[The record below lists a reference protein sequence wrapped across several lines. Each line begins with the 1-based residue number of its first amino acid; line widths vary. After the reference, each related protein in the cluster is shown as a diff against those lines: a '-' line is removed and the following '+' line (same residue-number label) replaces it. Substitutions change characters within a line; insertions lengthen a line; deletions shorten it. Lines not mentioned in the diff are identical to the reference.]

1 MEKFVDD
8 SMVDTTKNT
17 ISFESE
23 KEPITTTQRSS
34 FRDLFAF
41 TRLRHVPV
49 MVSALA
55 TASLVAAGRTAYAV
69 LLGKVFEVVALWGA
83 GSLNPDDFL
92 SQITQWSIYFVI
104 LGVGMWI
111 ISSIDIALWVITG
124 ELRAKTARE
133 VLFDSLANKPTAW
146 YDLRMNGM
154 ASLMVGMHT
163 QTRELQLATSQ
174 TLGFLICD
182 TMVFFA
188 CIIVAF
194 VFSFKLTLVM
204 LATGVP
210 SALILWLISRFV
222 DPAIEGQKNHL
233 SEASKHATAAITG
246 IDLVKVYSG
255 ADNESFRF
263 MTAIRKSGRYY
274 LRQVLCNCGQMS
286 YIKLWML
293 MLFVVGFFFAVVLV
307 NSGDLT
313 PGNALT
319 TFYAALIAFQS
330 VETLGPHWL
339 VLAKGMVSGQLL
351 KSLVHDP
358 NDDGRG
364 DKGVGWYRPMSCQG
378 DIRIRDVTFAYPS
391 NPEKIVL
398 QPSNFHFVAGET
410 TFVAGRS
417 GSGKS
422 TLGNLLTRFYQPQ
435 SGSITI
441 DEHPIARLQLE
452 WLRRNITLVQQ
463 SSVTFASSFIEN
475 VALGAADPTRV
486 SVEEIQKACSMALL
500 QSTISGLPDGIHTKI
515 GHGGCALS
523 GGQQQRLAL
532 ARAKLRDPPVLILDE
547 ITSGL
552 DPVSRTLIM
561 DAIRLW
567 RKEKTT
573 IIITHEVAQIQ
584 DDEYVYVLENGSVV
598 QEGFRDQLAQ
608 LPSGLF
614 SSLLASADDGCSSP
628 STSVY
633 SSDID
638 SDSEINEKPSNR
650 GQYDKLMRTLSL
662 DKRRHSGLFPRL
674 ARIPEPASAPTI
686 LSSLSRSNSLRKQAS
701 QDSVAPQATY
711 QSHVRGQS
719 EGMDIVTQTALQ
731 VQQARSQNMRRSTA
745 TQKSAIPD
753 NHEASQSLDSLEMFF
768 LERLDHGK
776 SNNKAKNNTTIP
788 RTKIHPSLGSI
799 LRTVWPTLDKTGKL
813 ELILAVLLCLVVSA
827 SNPAFSFIFSQLLS
841 TFWLPQ
847 NRQKASSKWAVGL
860 TAVAV
865 VDAIATFF
873 SYYLMERVAQKWVNA
888 LRAEAIKRILLQP
901 KAWFDKANHSPSI
914 IVQCLE
920 RNAEEMRK
928 LVGMFVPI
936 FLTVTCMILTA
947 LAWALAIRWDLT
959 LVTLAGVPVAIGTAR
974 LNSAVSDKWESIC
987 DQAATKTN
995 AIFTE
1000 TFSHIKVV
1008 RAFTLEK
1015 HFSTKHTA
1023 SANETYHLGTK
1034 RALYIGIFYGLY
1046 QSIAFFLTAMV
1057 FYYAAKILSQGS
1069 VSTTDVIRIV
1079 NLLLFSLGTAVS
1091 LLANLPQVAAA
1102 KTTAIQ
1108 MLYYANL
1115 PHNSSHESSGSRRV
1129 RSPLPIRMDHL
1140 RFAYPGSPHTQV
1152 LRNITLQIDPG
1163 TCTAIVGT
1171 SGCGKTTL
1179 GAILLRLYEPLPP
1192 VPPPKTITAAANYSP
1207 IQPLSYAGLFT
1218 TPPSELSTPN
1228 LRTHMSY
1235 VPQTPFL
1242 FPISI
1247 RQNILYGLDRDVR
1260 SNPLLLTQEN
1270 VEHAAKLAGIHEFI
1284 ISLAEGYDTLV
1295 GEGGLELSGGQ
1306 KQRISIARALVRKPS
1321 LVVLDEPTSGLD
1333 ADAAE
1338 GVRGVIRRL
1347 VRANGSSYS
1356 CCTGEGEEGRGM
1368 GMRMRMAVVVI
1379 THSKEMMRIAD
1390 SLVVIEDGAVVETG
1404 KNGYDELLMRGGRFA
1419 ALVGGG
1425 FWNGGSGSTS
1435 ATLAGHGPSP
1445 KSKTTTGK
1453 LKSKMGSGNLK
1464 AGAGAG
1470 TGTGAGGMGPRTNTN
1485 TRTKT
1490 KTNIK
1495 TWDGPSPVDE
1505 KDEDDKWGCDDMDA
1519 EDHDNENDND
1529 NDKTK
1534 STISEWY
1541 TLYDDA
1547 EVSTESADAD
1557 GENQDE
1563 EQEDEEQIDNTDSM
1577 SGRRVNMVNEKAL
1590 RKLEGL

>member
-1 MEKFVDD
+1 M
-8 SMVDTTKNT
+8 
-17 ISFESE
+17 
-23 KEPITTTQRSS
+23 
-34 FRDLFAF
+34 
-41 TRLRHVPV
+41 
-49 MVSALA
+49 
-55 TASLVAAGRTAYAV
+55 
-69 LLGKVFEVVALWGA
+69 
-83 GSLNPDDFL
+83 
-92 SQITQWSIYFVI
+92 
-104 LGVGMWI
+104 
-111 ISSIDIALWVITG
+111 
-124 ELRAKTARE
+124 
-133 VLFDSLANKPTAW
+133 
-146 YDLRMNGM
+146 
-154 ASLMVGMHT
+154 
-163 QTRELQLATSQ
+163 ATSQ

-182 TMVFFA
+182 IMVFVA
-188 CIIVAF
+188 CILVAF
-194 VFSFKLTLVM
+194 IFSFKLTLVM
-204 LATGVP
+204 LATGIP
-210 SALILWLISRFV
+210 SALILWGIGRFV
-222 DPAIEGQKNHL
+222 DPGIEGQKRHL
-233 SEASKHATAAITG
+233 AEASKHATAATTG

-263 MTAIRKSGRYY
+263 MTAIRRSGRYY
-274 LRQVLCNCGQMS
+274 LRQVLCNCGQIS

-351 KSLVHDP
+351 KSLVHDG

-364 DKGVGWYRPMSCQG
+364 DKGVGWHRPLSCQG
-378 DIRIRDVTFAYPS
+378 DIRIRDVSFAYPS

-398 QPSNFHFVAGET
+398 QPSNFHFIAGEM
-410 TFVAGRS
+410 TFVVGRS

-422 TLGNLLTRFYQPQ
+422 TLGNLLARFYQPLT
-435 SGSITI
+435 GSITV

-515 GHGGCALS
+515 GHGGRALS

-547 ITSGL
+547 INSGL

-567 RKEKTT
+567 RKGKTT
-573 IIITHEVAQIQ
+573 IIITHEVAQIK

-598 QEGFRDQLAQ
+598 QEGFRNQLAQ

-614 SSLLASADDGCSSP
+614 SSLLASADDGCSSL

-638 SDSEINEKPSNR
+638 SDSEVYEKPFR
-650 GQYDKLMRTLSL
+650 GGQYDKLMRSLSL
-662 DKRRHSGLFPRL
+662 DKKRQSGLFHRL
-674 ARIPEPASAPTI
+674 GMSPEPTPAPTI
-686 LSSLSRSNSLRKQAS
+686 LGSLSRSNSLRKQVF
-701 QDSVAPQATY
+701 QDSAVPKISH
-711 QSHVRGQS
+711 QSNIHDKS
-719 EGMDIVTQTALQ
+719 EGMDIVTQSAFQ
-731 VQQARSQNMRRSTA
+731 VQQARTLNIRRSA
-745 TQKSAIPD
+745 MIQNSAITD
-753 NHEASQSLDSLEMFF
+753 NGEASRSLDSLEMFF
-768 LERLDHGK
+768 LERLDK
-776 SNNKAKNNTTIP
+776 RKNNEKGKDNTIP
-788 RTKIHPSLGSI
+788 RTKIYPSLRSI
-799 LRTVWPTLDKTGKL
+799 LKTVWPTLDKTGKF
-813 ELILAVLLCLVVSA
+813 ELILAVLLCLVVA
-827 SNPAFSFIFSQLLS
+827 TSNPVFSFIFSQLLS
-841 TFWLPQ
+841 TFWLPE
-847 NRQKASSKWAVGL
+847 NRQEASSKWAVGL

-888 LRAEAIKRILLQP
+888 LRAEAIKRILMQP
-901 KAWFDKANHSPSI
+901 KEWFDKANHSPSI

-920 RNAEEMRK
+920 RNGEEMRK

-936 FLTVTCMILTA
+936 FLTVTCMILAA
-947 LAWALAIRWDLT
+947 LAWSLAIRWDLT

-987 DQAATKTN
+987 DQAAVKTN

-1023 SANETYHLGTK
+1023 SANETYKLGTK
-1034 RALYIGIFYGLY
+1034 RALYTGIFYGLY

-1057 FYYAAKILSQGS
+1057 FYYASKILSEGQ

-1079 NLLLFSLGTAVS
+1079 NLLLFALGTAVS

-1102 KTTAIQ
+1102 KTTALQ

-1115 PHNSSHESSGSRRV
+1115 PHLSSHESSGSRRV

-1140 RFAYPGSPHTQV
+1140 RFAYPGSPKTQV

-1171 SGCGKTTL
+1171 SGCGKTTI
-1179 GAILLRLYEPLPP
+1179 GALLLRLYEPLPP
-1192 VPPPKTITAAANYSP
+1192 VPPPRVNTLGISST

-1218 TPPSELSTPN
+1218 TPASELSTPC
-1228 LRTHMSY
+1228 LRSHMGY
-1235 VPQTPFL
+1235 VPQSPFL

-1247 RQNILYGLDRDVR
+1247 RENILYGLDTR
-1260 SNPLLLTQEN
+1260 SHPFLLTREN
-1270 VEHAAKLAGIHEFI
+1270 VENAAKLSGIHEFI
-1284 ISLAEGYDTLV
+1284 ISLPEGYETLV
-1295 GEGGLELSGGQ
+1295 GEGGLQLSGGQ
-1306 KQRISIARALVRKPS
+1306 SQRLSIARALARKPS
-1321 LVVLDEPTSGLD
+1321 LLVLDEPTSALD
-1333 ADAAE
+1333 AEAAE

-1347 VRANGSSYS
+1347 VNANGYCPPNSSDW
-1356 CCTGEGEEGRGM
+1356 EEEERKQ
-1368 GMRMRMAVVVI
+1368 RMAMVVI

-1390 SLVVIEDGAVVETG
+1390 RLVVVENGTVVETG
-1404 KNGYDELLMRGGRFA
+1404 RNGYDELLIRGGRFA

-1425 FWNGGSGSTS
+1425 FWTGSGSEST
-1435 ATLAGHGPSP
+1435 TLAGPSP
-1445 KSKTTTGK
+1445 KSEGKTKGRLRT
-1453 LKSKMGSGNLK
+1453 KMGSGNLK
-1464 AGAGAG
+1464 AAAATAPARRAAIG
-1470 TGTGAGGMGPRTNTN
+1470 TATTSLGLECTGAERLGGSHRT
-1485 TRTKT
+1485 RPKT
-1490 KTNIK
+1490 KT
-1495 TWDGPSPVDE
+1495 WDEPSPVEEEDEDE
-1505 KDEDDKWGCDDMDA
+1505 KWDQNQET
-1519 EDHDNENDND
+1519 EDNE
-1529 NDKTK
+1529 KTK
-1534 STISEWY
+1534 STISEWV

-1547 EVSTESADAD
+1547 TASAVD
-1557 GENQDE
+1557 DE
-1563 EQEDEEQIDNTDSM
+1563 EQQVGKVGEDKVDSDAE
-1577 SGRRVNMVNEKAL
+1577 RRVNMVNEKAL
-1590 RKLEGL
+1590 RRLEGL